1 MTDFLYNTQEI
12 KWGREGNE
20 KVLTVRGLS
29 TQDLTIAIRTHKDSL
44 TKAFQM
50 AEGRLENN
58 SDLSEFGLE
67 LMEQFPGLVAQL
79 IALATDKPDRA
90 GEIERLP
97 APVQL
102 RLMLAVYELTI
113 EDTGG
118 LQDFLQ
124 QVFVILDRIKATTH
138 SLNSRPKPAMEANTG
153 T

>member
-1 MTDFLYNTQEI
+1 MTDFLYNTEEV

-50 AEGRLENN
+50 AEGRLEDDQN
-58 SDLSEFGLE
+58 LSEFGLE

-90 GEIERLP
+90 GEIQRLP
-97 APVQL
+97 APIQL
-102 RLMLAVYELTI
+102 RLMLAIYELTV

-124 QVFVILDRIKATTH
+124 QVFVILNRIKATTH
-138 SLNSRPKPAMEANTG
+138 SLNSLQATETKANTS

>member
-1 MTDFLYNTQEI
+1 MDEFLYNTENV
-12 KWGREGNE
+12 KWGKAGNE

-44 TKAFQM
+44 TQAFQIV
-50 AEGRLENN
+50 EGRLE
-58 SDLSEFGLE
+58 DDQKLSEFGME
-67 LMEQFPGLVAQL
+67 LMEEFPDLVALL
-79 IALATDKPDRA
+79 IALATDMPDRA
-90 GEIERLP
+90 GEIQRLP

-102 RLMLAVYELTI
+102 RLMLAIYELTI

-124 QVFVILDRIKATTH
+124 QVFVILNRVKATTH
-138 SLNSRPKPAMEANTG
+138 SLNSLQTPETEANTG

>member
-1 MTDFLYNTQEI
+1 MNDFLYNTI
-12 KWGREGNE
+12 DVTWGREGKE

-50 AEGRLENN
+50 AEGRLDDN

-79 IALATDKPDRA
+79 IALATDKSDRA

-124 QVFVILDRIKATTH
+124 QVFVILNRIKATTL
-138 SLNSRPKPAMEANTG
+138 SLNSPQTPEMEANTG